1 MARKP
6 TVLLIDDN
14 AAVAEIIQALLVR
27 NGYDVEALRSGD
39 RVYALLA
46 QREIDVIVSD
56 VRMPGLNGLELAR
69 KVRNDPATADIPII
83 LLTALSSMEDEFEG
97 YLAGADA
104 YMTKPFR
111 ARELLAAIDNVL
123 NRRTVSTSSGR
134 LAVVQDVARVLAVV
148 ADERHRMVSAGMRQA
163 GFELDYETDLGRA
176 LARIDRERFQLL
188 ICDTA
193 RDSQAVGQ
201 VREFLSH
208 FALAIPVIFLHPRGA
223 SPVLPLNDPQFRALK
238 VPATP
243 AELAEIVKKAILD
256 FGGPP

>member
-1 MARKP
+1 MSSKP
-6 TVLLIDDN
+6 TVLLIDEN
-14 AAVAEIIQALLVR
+14 PAVAEIITALLTR
-27 NGYDVEALRSGD
+27 NGYQVEVLTTGEKVHD
-39 RVYALLA
+39 LLG
-46 QREIDVIVSD
+46 QREVDVIVSD
-56 VRMPGLNGLELAR
+56 VRGTSLDGIELAR
-69 KVRNDPATADIPII
+69 RVRNDPATADIPII
-83 LLTALSSMEDEFEG
+83 LLTAMASIEDEFEG

-148 ADERHRMVSAGMRQA
+148 ADERHRMVTAAMRQA
-163 GFELDYETDLGRA
+163 GFELDYETELARA
-176 LARIDRERFQLL
+176 MSRIDRERFHLL

-193 RDSQAVGQ
+193 RDPQAVGE

-223 SPVLPLNDPQFRALK
+223 APVLPLNDPQFHSLK

-243 AELAEIVKKAILD
+243 AALAELVRKAILD